1 MSLTVS
7 GQVCQVLEAFRRRPD
22 ILVHQNVA
30 VAYSGGCDSAV
41 LLWAA
46 SVVWGPDHVT
56 AIWVDH
62 GLRPAEERQAEAHL
76 VESFCQQRGV
86 LLIKKGPPAKIPH
99 GEGQEDSFRIYRL
112 QVLQEA
118 ALAHDISLILTAHHR
133 QDQAETML
141 FRLLQGRSW
150 VGLAGIPEK
159 RGLFARPFLS
169 LPRELLRKAAQEQHL
184 FWHEDSTNS
193 ESLYQRNFL
202 RNEVFPLLE
211 QRFPLASQALAE
223 LAQFW
228 RERNPLLHWLDSAW
242 VLTDNAVIPR
252 LIWEQW
258 TTGQREHQLLEVVRR
273 LRRENISH
281 QRLSRRFLAEICQ
294 SSHLVAQ
301 GAGSKHLTSFRHCG
315 AGWQLAFSPTTV
327 TWSPIVQE
335 PELAYLM
342 TIDPPCVLT
351 LARYEI
357 AFSWEPWSETVPFA
371 WVELPHLEQPQVQD
385 LVWRSLGP
393 EESWVL
399 PAGKSNKAWRRKHP
413 GDAGLFYKGV
423 LWAVFDTVEQKL
435 RWKGT
440 CADLIKK
447 VIFVKLSRRSMG

>member
-1 MSLTVS
+1 MNSTVS
-7 GQVCQVLEAFRRRPD
+7 GQVCQVLEAFRRRPE
-22 ILVHQNVA
+22 ILTYPNVA

-46 SVVWGPDHVT
+46 SVVWGPAQVT

-62 GLRPAEERQAEAHL
+62 GVRSAQERQAEANL

-86 LLIKKGPPAKIPH
+86 RLIKKGPPAQLPR
-99 GEGQEDSFRIYRL
+99 GEGQEDSFRLYRL

-118 ALAHDISLILTAHHR
+118 AQAQGLGLILTAHHR

-150 VGLAGIPEK
+150 AGLAGIPER

-169 LPRELLRKAAQEQHL
+169 LSQDLLRKVAQEQQL

-193 ESLYQRNFL
+193 ESSYQRNFL

-211 QRFPLASQALAE
+211 QRFPQASQALAE
-223 LAQFW
+223 LSRFW

-242 VLTDNAVIPR
+242 VLTDKAVIPTQ
-252 LIWEQW
+252 LWERW

-273 LRRENISH
+273 LRKENISR
-281 QRLSRRFLAEICQ
+281 QRLSRRFLTEISR
-294 SSHLVAQ
+294 SSSA
-301 GAGSKHLTSFRHCG
+301 TSRHRG
-315 AGWQLAFSPTTV
+315 AGWQLTVSPTTV
-327 TWSPIVQE
+327 MWSPIVQE
-335 PELAYLM
+335 SELAYLM
-342 TIDPPCVLT
+342 TIGPPCVLT
-351 LARYEI
+351 MPRYEI
-357 AFSWEPWSETVPFA
+357 AFSWEPWSETEPFA
-371 WVELPHLEQPQVQD
+371 SVELPHLEQCQGQD

-399 PAGKSNKAWRRKHP
+399 PSGKSNKAWRRKHR
-413 GDAGLFYKGV
+413 GDAGLFQKGV
-423 LWAVFDTVEQKL
+423 LWAIFDTEEQKM

>member
-1 MSLTVS
+1 MNSTVS
-7 GQVCQVLEAFRRRPD
+7 GQVCQVLEAFRRRAEF
-22 ILVHQNVA
+22 LAEQNVA
-30 VAYSGGCDSAV
+30 VAYSGGCDSTV

-46 SVVWGPDHVT
+46 SVVWGPSHVT

-62 GLRPAEERQAEAHL
+62 GVRPAEERQNEANL

-86 LLIKKGPPAKIPH
+86 RLIKKGPPAQIPH
-99 GEGQEDSFRIYRL
+99 GQGKEDSFRIFRL
-112 QVLQEA
+112 QVLQEVA
-118 ALAHDISLILTAHHR
+118 VAHGITLILTAHHR
-133 QDQAETML
+133 QDQAETIL

-150 VGLAGIPEK
+150 AGLAGIPER

-169 LPRELLRKAAQEQHL
+169 LSQEMLRKVAQEQHL

-193 ESLYQRNFL
+193 GSLYQRNFL

-211 QRFPLASQALAE
+211 QRFPQASKALAE
-223 LAQFW
+223 LGQFW
-228 RERNPLLHWLDSAW
+228 RKRNPLLHWLDSAW
-242 VLTDNAVIPR
+242 VLTDKAVIPR
-252 LIWEQW
+252 PIWEQW

-273 LRRENISH
+273 LRRENFPH

-294 SSHLVAQ
+294 SSPSV
-301 GAGSKHLTSFRHCG
+301 SRHHG
-315 AGWQLAFSPTTV
+315 AGWQLTVSPTIV

-342 TIDPPCVLT
+342 TVVPPCTLT
-351 LARYEI
+351 LPRYEI
-357 AFSWEPWSETVPFA
+357 AFSWDPWPEAGSFA
-371 WVELPHLEQPQVQD
+371 SVELPHLEQSQAQD
-385 LVWRSLGP
+385 LVWRTLGP
-393 EESWVL
+393 EESWLL

-413 GDAGLFYKGV
+413 GDAGLFQKGV
-423 LWAVFDTVEQKL
+423 LWTVFDTVEQKM